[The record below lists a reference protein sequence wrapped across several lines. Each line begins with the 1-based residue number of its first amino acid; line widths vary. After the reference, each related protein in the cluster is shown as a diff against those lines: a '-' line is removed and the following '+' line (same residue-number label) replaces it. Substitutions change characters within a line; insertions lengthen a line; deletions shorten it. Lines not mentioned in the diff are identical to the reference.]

1 MPLAKQNI
9 GRGERIRPDP
19 FARWQGICDQSRS
32 KSGERERSERG
43 CYSGWGFGG
52 LISSS
57 ARAFQVF
64 QNTALVKYFKYRTR
78 REKMAVVH
86 DAFEAV
92 VKALASTVE
101 VEQLS
106 GAILLRRFFDPKS
119 EVGIG
124 NCPYKNEV
132 VNVIAASLRG
142 QETGNFQKLL
152 VDSLAYAPTLRHA
165 DLQRTNLQNGY
176 LAASAM
182 CVSNICAL
190 LLERPN

>member
-1 MPLAKQNI
+1 
-9 GRGERIRPDP
+9 
-19 FARWQGICDQSRS
+19 
-32 KSGERERSERG
+32 
-43 CYSGWGFGG
+43 
-52 LISSS
+52 
-57 ARAFQVF
+57 
-64 QNTALVKYFKYRTR
+64 
-78 REKMAVVH
+78 MAVVH

-142 QETGNFQKLL
+142 QETGIFKSSLLTVWHTRQLCVMQTSKGQISKTDILAQEVQKT
-152 VDSLAYAPTLRHA
+152 AH
-165 DLQRTNLQNGY
+165 RTNRL
-176 LAASAM
+176 S
-182 CVSNICAL
+182 SI
-190 LLERPN
+190 

>member
-1 MPLAKQNI
+1 
-9 GRGERIRPDP
+9 
-19 FARWQGICDQSRS
+19 
-32 KSGERERSERG
+32 
-43 CYSGWGFGG
+43 
-52 LISSS
+52 
-57 ARAFQVF
+57 
-64 QNTALVKYFKYRTR
+64 
-78 REKMAVVH
+78 MAVVH

-176 LAASAM
+176 LGSRSSEDGTQNEQVIVDLSYADFYRSDLSGGSIKGAIAEVRSTRRRAWH
-182 CVSNICAL
+182 SRRI
-190 LLERPN
+190 P